1 MAQALRGQVSLSRRK
16 GHRRAAAT
24 APSRADLKSGLP
36 RAPPSPWRAPGR
48 PWGQEV
54 GLDGGGGAAAPP
66 GWASISLLPP
76 PHPEEGRGSRAH
88 PGRNFPRPASP
99 GARPPGGF
107 TRFYSG
113 LSQGHSSNTARRS
126 ERARER
132 ERERERGSR
141 ACCGRRRARTCGQA
155 GGRASRASGGG
166 PGAGRLPRPA
176 GGGIRG
182 GRAAAPVR
190 HAGGGDGGLR
200 PGGGGGGDRRLIH
213 SRSAF
218 GAPCG
223 AAEVSARAGAAD
235 EARAAGGPGEWG
247 AVGWG
252 GEGRTSGGGDPRC
265 AGRPPF
271 CARECRA
278 RLPRGRGRS
287 ARAAPSA
294 AASRRPHREPGAARV
309 RVRAPGSAARGA
321 PPRPRR
327 SRPGA
332 VRSGTRLEP
341 PAFGSLRFPC
351 GSPVLGPPLLRISAE
366 RPVRPARDGRM
377 DGALIG
383 PRVLGGSGVWIA
395 VCCDARAWGRRTGR
409 TLLPPGNVLRG
420 LSYPK

>member
-76 PHPEEGRGSRAH
+76 PPHPEEGRGSRAH

-113 LSQGHSSNTARRS
+113 LSQGHSSNTARPS
-126 ERARER
+126 VRARER
-132 ERERERGSR
+132 EGAGEPGVLR
-141 ACCGRRRARTCGQA
+141 AAPGAHLRAS
-155 GGRASRASGGG
+155 GRASRASGGGG

-200 PGGGGGGDRRLIH
+200 PGGGGDRRGPAAH
-213 SRSAF
+213 SFA
-218 GAPCG
+218 
-223 AAEVSARAGAAD
+223 
-235 EARAAGGPGEWG
+235 
-247 AVGWG
+247 
-252 GEGRTSGGGDPRC
+252 
-265 AGRPPF
+265 
-271 CARECRA
+271 
-278 RLPRGRGRS
+278 
-287 ARAAPSA
+287 
-294 AASRRPHREPGAARV
+294 
-309 RVRAPGSAARGA
+309 
-321 PPRPRR
+321 
-327 SRPGA
+327 
-332 VRSGTRLEP
+332 
-341 PAFGSLRFPC
+341 LR
-351 GSPVLGPPLLRISAE
+351 
-366 RPVRPARDGRM
+366 
-377 DGALIG
+377 
-383 PRVLGGSGVWIA
+383 
-395 VCCDARAWGRRTGR
+395 
-409 TLLPPGNVLRG
+409 LRG
-420 LSYPK
+420 PLRRG